1 MAEFT
6 EDNIAWPVM
15 VKLAACIEEA
25 LEKRGL
31 PGVCRSIPVP
41 GPLAVMEACGQCSG
55 ENGCGGQAWVR
66 LVNEFPYTTFPNPDQ
81 TGGTC
86 GMNRAMVLEVGIA
99 RCLHVGKRSAIGGFE
114 PPSVADL
121 IADTRLQMAD
131 KAAMA
136 DAIACCVGADNDL
149 YDPDYV
155 LGQYQAMQTPGD
167 CGGGY
172 WLVTIG

>member
-1 MAEFT
+1 MAFQ
-6 EDNIAWPVM
+6 EDTVAWPIM

-25 LEKRGL
+25 LAERDL

-41 GPLAVMEACGQCSG
+41 GPLAVIEACGQCDG
-55 ENGCGGQAWVR
+55 PNGCGGQAWVR
-66 LVNEFPYTTFPNPDQ
+66 LVNEFPYSAFPNPDQ

-86 GMNRAMVLEVGIA
+86 GMNRAIVLEVGIA
-99 RCLHVGKRSAIGGFE
+99 RCLHVGKTNGVGGFT
-114 PPSVADL
+114 PPPVAEVIGDV
-121 IADTRLQMAD
+121 RLQMAD

-136 DAIACCVGADNDL
+136 WAIQCCVGAEDDFS
-149 YDPDYV
+149 DPSYV

-172 WLVTIG
+172 WTVTIG